1 MNEND
6 DELTTFCDS
15 TVSELGESNYVKM
28 FGVILSNHL
37 NHVCSLLWWK
47 DAVSQSVCKEAT
59 TGL

>member
-6 DELTTFCDS
+6 EELTTFCDS
-15 TVSELGESNYVKM
+15 TVSELSESNYVQIIGM
-28 FGVILSNHL
+28 ILFSHVNHI
-37 NHVCSLLWWK
+37 CSPLWWK